1 MRFVDE
7 ALIRVESGKGG
18 DGCSSFRR
26 EKFVPF
32 GGPNGGDGGRGG
44 DVVLLATSR
53 RSSLLELRGR
63 AIWKADAGQN
73 GRGSRRTGANGQSLE
88 IQVPIGTR
96 IFDVETDEVL
106 ADLTTDQQRA
116 VIAPGGRGGLGNTH
130 FKTSTNRAP
139 RKSTKGKPGVELQ
152 LRLELMVMADVG
164 LLGFP
169 NAGKSTFISRVSAA
183 RPKVADYPFT
193 TLVPSLGVVGMGH
206 DGSFVVA
213 DIPGLI
219 EGAAE
224 GAGLGHQFLK
234 HLSRTRIILHLVSM
248 GPDETEPVDVR
259 YQALRRELERYDST
273 LASRQEIIALTKSDL
288 VDEDFLKESMDLLRQ
303 ASGRNDVEVISSVDG
318 HGIEVIKKRIWN
330 LLGELNQESE

>member
-7 ALIRVESGKGG
+7 ALIRVESGTGG
-18 DGCSSFRR
+18 DGCASFRR
-26 EKFVPF
+26 EKGVPF
-32 GGPNGGDGGRGG
+32 GGPIGGDGGRGG

-63 AIWKADAGQN
+63 AIWRANAGQN
-73 GRGSRRTGANGQSLE
+73 GRGSRRTGANGHSLE
-88 IQVPIGTR
+88 IQVPVGTR
-96 IFDVETDEVL
+96 VFDVETNEVL
-106 ADLTTDQQRA
+106 ADLTTDEQRA
-116 VIAPGGRGGLGNTH
+116 VIAPGGRGGLVNTH

-139 RKSTKGKPGVELQ
+139 RKATKGKPGVELQ

-183 RPKVADYPFT
+183 RQKWPI
-193 TLVPSLGVVGMGH
+193 TLSPPLFPVWAVGMGH

-219 EGAAE
+219 EGAAD

-234 HLSRTRIILHLVSM
+234 HLSNPNYLVSM

-259 YQALRRELERYDST
+259 YHALRRS
-273 LASRQEIIALTKSDL
+273 
-288 VDEDFLKESMDLLRQ
+288 
-303 ASGRNDVEVISSVDG
+303 
-318 HGIEVIKKRIWN
+318 
-330 LLGELNQESE
+330 